1 MISKVIAYTK
11 AGDDDWVE
19 AAGTADWSAVTE
31 IVTAGLKKKKKTLV
45 ISLIVFAKTVETEST
60 FLFLLPR
67 RCVN

>member
-31 IVTAGLKKKKKTLV
+31 IVTAGLKKKKKRWSLV
-45 ISLIVFAKTVETEST
+45 
-60 FLFLLPR
+60 
-67 RCVN
+67 